1 MVKSLLLQALAFW
14 RRRQSRR
21 IPYTELQAKHVENLK
36 TVADRASLLD
46 YLPKQSIV
54 AEVGVLSGDFSQLI
68 WDKTQP
74 AQMHL
79 IDLWSGE
86 TGNKHLA
93 AVKKRFATGIREGRI
108 ILHQG
113 SSTAVLGQFPK
124 SSMDWIY
131 LDTDHAYQTTAVEL
145 ELSANVL
152 KDNGLLLGHD
162 YVTGNWDGGVR
173 YGVVE
178 AVNEFCVRNHWAFVY
193 LTAETHRHLSFG
205 IKKME
210 AQPMPL

>member
-1 MVKSLLLQALAFW
+1 MVKRLLLEALAFW

-21 IPYTELQAKHVENLK
+21 IPYTELQARHVENLK
-36 TVADRASLLD
+36 TVVNRENLLD
-46 YLPKQSIV
+46 YLPKHGIV
-54 AEVGVLSGDFSQLI
+54 AEVGVLAGDFSQLI

-74 AQMHL
+74 AQLHL

-86 TGNKHLA
+86 TGNKHLT
-93 AVKKRFATGIREGRI
+93 AVKKRFATGIQQGRI

-113 SSTAVLGQFPK
+113 ASTAVLGQFPQG
-124 SSMDWIY
+124 SMDWIY
-131 LDTDHAYQTTAVEL
+131 LDTDHAYQTTAEEL
-145 ELSANVL
+145 ELSASVL

-178 AVNEFCVRNHWAFVY
+178 AVNEFCVRNHWTFVY

-205 IKKME
+205 IKRME
-210 AQPMPL
+210 A